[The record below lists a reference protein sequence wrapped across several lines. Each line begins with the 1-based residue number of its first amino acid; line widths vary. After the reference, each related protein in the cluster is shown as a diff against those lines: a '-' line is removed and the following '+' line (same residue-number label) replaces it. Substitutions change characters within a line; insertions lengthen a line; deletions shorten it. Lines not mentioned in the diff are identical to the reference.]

1 MSEKCCNHC
10 KEIKPVSEFGKDR
23 RNKDG
28 LNGYCKACKK
38 LYNDAQK
45 GYRAAYRLSHLEKYG
60 CRGRQLSAEDGKI
73 KRARYKAVVYGN
85 VGTFTKSDIENCLDF
100 FGHECAYSGV
110 PLTKG
115 YSLDHVAPLS
125 KGGENEIHNIVPCL
139 DIVNIRKAAQD
150 WELWY
155 VEQPYYSEGRH
166 AKIKQWLNMRE
177 GA

>member
-1 MSEKCCNHC
+1 MSEKRCSHC
-10 KEIKPVSEFGKDR
+10 KEVKPLSEFTKDR

-28 LNGYCKACKK
+28 LNNYCRACKK

-45 GYRAAYRLSHLEKYG
+45 EYRLAYQRAHPEKYG
-60 CRGRQLSAEDGKI
+60 MRPRHKIAEERKI
-73 KRARYKAVVYGN
+73 ARAKYKAMVYGD
-85 VGTFTKSDIENCLDF
+85 VGTFTKKDIEDCLDF

-115 YSLDHVAPLS
+115 YSLDHVMPLS
-125 KGGENEIHNIVPCL
+125 KGGANEIHNIVPCL
-139 DIVNIRKAAQD
+139 DIVNIRKATTD

-155 VEQPYYSEGRH
+155 VEQPYYSQERH
-166 AKIKQWLNMRE
+166 AKIKQWTTMRE

>member
-1 MSEKCCNHC
+1 MNEKRCSHC
-10 KEIKPVSEFGKDR
+10 KEIKPLSEFTKDR

-28 LNGYCKACKK
+28 LNNYCRACKK

-45 GYRAAYRLSHLEKYG
+45 EYRAEYQKMHPEKYG
-60 CRGRQLSAEDGKI
+60 LKSRPKTPESRKI
-73 KRARYKAVVYGN
+73 ARAHYKAVVYGS
-85 VGTFTKSDIENCLDF
+85 VGTFTKQDISDCLDF

-115 YSLDHVAPLS
+115 YSLDHVVPIS
-125 KGGENEIHNIVPCL
+125 KGGANDIHNIAPCL
-139 DIVNIRKAAQD
+139 EIVNIRKAAQD

-166 AKIKQWLNMRE
+166 AKIKQWLCMRE